1 MAAPAITPD
10 VTPNAAAPHATAE
23 RLVASA
29 REMLDR
35 DGLEGLSLRAIARR
49 ARVSHGAP
57 LRHFPSLAALL
68 SAVAATGFRDLIA
81 AIDAQLAGLGPGADA
96 RRRLA
101 ASGRG
106 YVTFATDHPG
116 VFSVMFQPE
125 RLDVDDPVYLA
136 AGADSFHQ
144 LEGLVAAAQAEGFH
158 PRADVTRLSSV
169 VWTTVHGLAVLWIRG
184 RGLPGAGPSFGLD
197 EFLDLSH
204 SLVLGIDEHS
214 TDHTRR
220 VS

>member
-1 MAAPAITPD
+1 MAVPASAAAPAH
-10 VTPNAAAPHATAE
+10 HATAE

-29 REMLDR
+29 REMLDH
-35 DGLEGLSLRAIARR
+35 DGLEGLTLRAIARR

-81 AIDAQLAGLGPGADA
+81 AVDAQLADVAPGADA
-96 RRRLA
+96 RSRLA

-106 YVTFATDHPG
+106 YVTFASRHPG

-125 RLDVDDPVYLA
+125 RLDVADPVYLA

-144 LEGLVAAAQAEGFH
+144 LEELVAAAQAEGFH
-158 PRADVTRLSSV
+158 PNVDPTRLSSV

-184 RGLPGAGPSFGLD
+184 RGLPGADPSFGLD
-197 EFLDLSH
+197 EFLDLSQ
-204 SLVLGIDEHS
+204 SIVLGPPAAHAVNQD
-214 TDHTRR
+214 RR